1 MTGGTWTN
9 QNKVRPGVYINFES
23 EGQPVGAIGERG
35 IVTMAL
41 PLSWGKSKSV
51 ITIESGEDIFNQLG
65 YSIVSEQA
73 LLIREALKRAKTL
86 HLYRLNEGSKATATA
101 GGLTVTALYG
111 GLRGNDLFVSVHKG
125 IDDPTKFE
133 VKTFVNSNEVD
144 SQTISNAS
152 ELKSNEWVS
161 FNAEGELSETAGI
174 PLSGGT
180 DGTITNQDHIDY
192 LAEIEKYPF
201 NTMALVSED
210 TTLKELYATFIKR
223 MREVEGNM
231 AQVVMSNFPG
241 ADNEGV
247 ISVKNGVVLEDG
259 TLLTSAQATA
269 WTAGAEAAAE
279 INESLTYTAYDG
291 AIDVNP
297 RYTNSEITKALQ
309 NGEFVFTY
317 SNGTVIVEQDI
328 NTFTSFTPKKAKHW
342 SKNRVIRVLDSIN
355 NDFHDIFSRYYIGK
369 ISNNEDGRNLFKNEC
384 INYLNKL
391 QSIEAIQNFDSQTD
405 IIVSKGNEI
414 DAVYTELYVQPVDSL
429 EKFYFK
435 VYVR

>member
-23 EGQPVGAIGERG
+23 EAQPVGAIGDRG

-41 PLSWGKSKSV
+41 SLSWGKSKSV
-51 ITIESGEDIFNQLG
+51 ITVDSGEDIFDQLG

-86 HLYRLNEGSKATATA
+86 HLYRLNEGTQATAIG

-111 GLRGNDLFVSVHKG
+111 GLRGNDIFVSVQKV
-125 IDDPTKFE
+125 IDDPSKFE

-144 SQTISNAS
+144 AQTISDAS

-161 FNAEGELSETAGI
+161 FKAEEELSETAGF

-180 DGTITNQDHIDY
+180 DGTVTNQDHIDY
-192 LAEIEKYPF
+192 LSEIEKYQF

-210 TTLKELYATFIKR
+210 ATLKDLYSTFIKR

-231 AQVVMSNFPG
+231 AQVVLSNYPS

-259 TLLTSAQATA
+259 TLLSSAQATA
-269 WTAGAEAAAE
+269 WTAGAEASAE
-279 INESLTYTAYDG
+279 INESLTYTTYDG
-291 AIDVNP
+291 AVDANP
-297 RYTNSEITKALQ
+297 RYTNSEIMKALQ

-317 SNGTVIVEQDI
+317 SNGAVIVEQDI
-328 NTFTSFTPKKAKHW
+328 NTFTSITPKKAKHW

-355 NDFHDIFSRYYIGK
+355 NDFHEIFSRYYIGK

-405 IIVSKGNEI
+405 IIVSKGNDI